1 VVWRAGN
8 CLSKIILRLF
18 FVSALS
24 CWIAAECAAQGS
36 TAPPGSEYRSVVR
49 FQENDVT
56 VPSRFGT
63 HILVTVSVNG
73 SPTELAL
80 DTGASFSPISVQAA
94 KELKLKRAKGVYI
107 GCDSFSKEYAEA
119 KIQIGKIVV
128 GNQRLC
134 PVLERGVKSEVAE
147 RQLAVPGLLGYDFLR
162 NFVVEVDY
170 ARRLVVLHNPQ
181 TFEYRPDAGYVGEV
195 PFRLVN
201 GTPHLDVTMVFGDES
216 RQQIDALVDT
226 GSWKPVMV
234 TDQVFAMWAKKGT
247 PYGWRSGSD
256 WVLDIREVT
265 RHQPNPV
272 AGPVN
277 FDAVLGNPA
286 LARYKVIFDY
296 PRGRLILSDSLVR

>member
-1 VVWRAGN
+1 MV
-8 CLSKIILRLF
+8 
-18 FVSALS
+18 
-24 CWIAAECAAQGS
+24 
-36 TAPPGSEYRSVVR
+36 
-49 FQENDVT
+49 

-63 HILVTVSVNG
+63 HILMTVNVNG
-73 SPTELAL
+73 SPTELVL
-80 DTGASFSPISVQAA
+80 DTGASFSPISVQAT

-107 GCDSFSKEYAEA
+107 GCDSFIKEYVEA
-119 KIQIGKIVV
+119 KFQFGKIVV
-128 GNQRLC
+128 ENQRLC
-134 PVLERGVKSEVAE
+134 PVLERGVNSEVAG
-147 RQLAVPGLLGYDFLR
+147 RGVAVPGLLGYDFLR

-181 TFEYRPDAGYVGEV
+181 TFEYHPDDGYVGEA

-201 GTPHLDVTMVFGDES
+201 GTPHLDVTTVFGDES

-234 TDQVFAMWAKKGT
+234 TDSVFATWAKKGT
-247 PYGWRSGSD
+247 PYGWRFGRD
-256 WVLDIREVT
+256 WVLDIGSVT
-265 RHQPNPV
+265 GYRPSNV

-296 PRGRLILSDSLVR
+296 PRGRIILSDALAVLRHA